1 MSTRWC
7 MGVYWFTVAIMW
19 QTWIILSFPFSSL
32 IYNCTIM
39 CSHTTVP
46 IFAYGISY
54 YFYLYIIFQGNMFT
68 HAPPNSLVPYFD
80 IGLSMPPTP
89 FTIYFLTNHG
99 DAFLDN
105 ANCVMWHLIQYCL
118 ELIKIPWENLNPR
131 LIALHDSNKP
141 WSLVDGPKWPW
152 CGLY

>member
-1 MSTRWC
+1 
-7 MGVYWFTVAIMW
+7 
-19 QTWIILSFPFSSL
+19 
-32 IYNCTIM
+32 M

-141 WSLVDGPKWPW
+141 WSLVDGPKWP
-152 CGLY
+152 